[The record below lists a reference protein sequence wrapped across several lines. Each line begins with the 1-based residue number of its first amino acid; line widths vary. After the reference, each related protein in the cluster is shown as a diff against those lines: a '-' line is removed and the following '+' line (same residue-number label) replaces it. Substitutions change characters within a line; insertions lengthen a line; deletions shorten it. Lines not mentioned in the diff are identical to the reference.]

1 MANTPKTAS
10 RNSDASSLGVYVD
23 SNNNAEQTDGR
34 LARFYV
40 DEHRSADITSPKD
53 TMDDAAARIAD
64 NIQAA
69 SIYGQR
75 SHGFGPGTQHHL
87 DGLDGVDSDT
97 ASISTDVV
105 NPEREIKE
113 RRLGRPQLPPIPDL
127 RFQQSYLA
135 SISKASSWQHV
146 AWITLR
152 DQILLPLLQGA
163 FVTLA
168 MAGWRHWTRG
178 ARASGRAT
186 GLSLRQL
193 WFKLTNWRMAEI

>member
-152 DQILLPLLQGA
+152 DQ
-163 FVTLA
+163 V
-168 MAGWRHWTRG
+168 
-178 ARASGRAT
+178 
-186 GLSLRQL
+186 
-193 WFKLTNWRMAEI
+193 